1 MKILPLALTFDDVL
15 LVPQESE
22 VRPSQVDISTML
34 TKRVHIA
41 IPIITAAMDTVTD
54 GTMAAA
60 IANVGGMGMLHRN
73 CTIAEQLTMLKTA
86 KRLGAT
92 LVGAAIGPHDEE
104 RALALDKAGVHVIT
118 IDCAS
123 AHKPSIIAA
132 ARSIKKSIKAS
143 LVVGNI
149 ATAAAARAY
158 IGIADA
164 LKVGVGPGSICT
176 TRIVA
181 GVGVPQLTAIMDVV
195 RVCKS
200 KRIPVI
206 ADGGIRYSGDITKA
220 LAAGASSVMM
230 GSLVSGTTE
239 APGELVHVDGKE
251 YKRFRGM
258 GSLGAMSSVS
268 ADRYQQQD
276 ANKYVPE
283 GIEAIVPFKGPLHD
297 VIFQLLGGLRAGMGY
312 VGAKSIPDLTKR
324 AVFIQ
329 ISDAGKRE
337 SHPHSVTIEKP
348 APNYRNS

>member
-34 TKRVHIA
+34 TKKQRLV
-41 IPIITAAMDTVTD
+41 IPIITAAMDTITD
-54 GTMAAA
+54 GAMAAA
-60 IANVGGMGMLHRN
+60 IAAEGGMGMLHRN
-73 CTIAEQLTMLKTA
+73 CTIAEQLAMLKIA
-86 KRLGAT
+86 KSLGAT
-92 LVGAAIGPHDEE
+92 IVGAAIGPHDED
-104 RALALDKAGVHVIT
+104 RALALDKAGVDVIT

-123 AHKPSIIAA
+123 AHKPSIVAA
-132 ARSIKKSIKAS
+132 ARAIKKKIKAS

-158 IGIADA
+158 FGIADA

-181 GVGVPQLTAIMDVV
+181 GVGVPQLTAIMDVA
-195 RVCKS
+195 RVCKT
-200 KRIPVI
+200 KHIPVI

-220 LAAGASSVMM
+220 LAAGASTVMV

-239 APGELVHVDGKE
+239 APGELITLNGKKF
-251 YKRFRGM
+251 KRFRGM

-276 ANKYVPE
+276 SNKYVPE
-283 GIEAIVPFKGPLHD
+283 GIEAVVPFKGPLHD
-297 VIFQLLGGLRAGMGY
+297 VIFQLLGGLRSGMGY
-312 VGAKSIPDLTKR
+312 TGAKTIPDLASR
-324 AVFIQ
+324 AIFIQ
-329 ISDAGKRE
+329 ISDAGRRE
-337 SHPHSVTIEKP
+337 SHPHSVVIEKE
-348 APNYRNS
+348 APNYR